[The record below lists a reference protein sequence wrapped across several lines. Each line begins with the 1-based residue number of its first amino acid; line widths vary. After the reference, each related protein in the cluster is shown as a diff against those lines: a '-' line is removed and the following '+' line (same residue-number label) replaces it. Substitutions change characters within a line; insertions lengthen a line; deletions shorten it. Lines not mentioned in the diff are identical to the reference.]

1 MSNGFW
7 DDDEDYDY
15 DDDNQQEDADY
26 DTEDAND
33 EDEDSE
39 EDDNEDD
46 INDEDRCDESDE
58 NTADEKNETTDTDEV
73 SRGYAQNSI
82 IKQQSASSP
91 SFHGYGKC
99 MRYLCNC
106 QHFESISGNT
116 CSNCG
121 HNYSDH
127 W

>member
-1 MSNGFW
+1 MTNGFW
-7 DDDEDYDY
+7 DGDDYENHDLQSDT
-15 DDDNQQEDADY
+15 DY
-26 DTEDAND
+26 DTDD
-33 EDEDSE
+33 IEDEDSE
-39 EDDNEDD
+39 DDDNEDYD
-46 INDEDRCDESDE
+46 DDDDDRGYGEHDEDKEEDAEDNDMEENSDV
-58 NTADEKNETTDTDEV
+58 NSN
-73 SRGYAQNSI
+73 QSI
-82 IKQQSASSP
+82 IKQKSSRSP

>member
-1 MSNGFW
+1 MSNVFW
-7 DDDEDYDY
+7 DDDDDCDYT
-15 DDDNQQEDADY
+15 DDDHQEDADY
-26 DTEDAND
+26 DTGDAND

-39 EDDNEDD
+39 QDDNEDD
-46 INDEDRCDESDE
+46 INDEDDSEE
-58 NTADEKNETTDTDEV
+58 NTEDEKTENTDTGEV
-73 SRGYAQNSI
+73 SRSYAQNSI
-82 IKQQSASSP
+82 IKQHSSNSP

>member
-7 DDDEDYDY
+7 DDDDYDNVDHI
-15 DDDNQQEDADY
+15 DDQQSDTDY
-26 DTEDAND
+26 DTEDEDD

-39 EDDNEDD
+39 YDDNDDDGDDNENE
-46 INDEDRCDESDE
+46 NDEDQHAEDNDMGE
-58 NTADEKNETTDTDEV
+58 NSGVYPK
-73 SRGYAQNSI
+73 QSI
-82 IKQQSASSP
+82 IKQQSSHSP

>member
-1 MSNGFW
+1 MTNGFW
-7 DDDEDYDY
+7 DGDDYEDHDLQS
-15 DDDNQQEDADY
+15 DTDY
-26 DTEDAND
+26 DTDD
-33 EDEDSE
+33 IEDEDSE
-39 EDDNEDD
+39 DDDNEDYD
-46 INDEDRCDESDE
+46 DDDRGYGEKDEDKEEDAEDNDMEENSD
-58 NTADEKNETTDTDEV
+58 V
-73 SRGYAQNSI
+73 HSSQSI
-82 IKQQSASSP
+82 IKQKSSHSP

>member
-7 DDDEDYDY
+7 DEDDYDY
-15 DDDNQQEDADY
+15 DDHVDDQQSDTHY
-26 DTEDAND
+26 DTEDIVDENKDSEDDDNDDDGADKEDD
-33 EDEDSE
+33 EDQ
-39 EDDNEDD
+39 
-46 INDEDRCDESDE
+46 
-58 NTADEKNETTDTDEV
+58 ETEDTDMGEN
-73 SRGYAQNSI
+73 SSGYSKHSI
-82 IKQQSASSP
+82 IKQQSSNSP

-121 HNYSDH
+121 HSYSDH

>member
-7 DDDEDYDY
+7 DDDDYDNVDHI
-15 DDDNQQEDADY
+15 DDQQSDTDY
-26 DTEDAND
+26 DTEDEDD
-33 EDEDSE
+33 EDEDE
-39 EDDNEDD
+39 EYDDNDGDDNE
-46 INDEDRCDESDE
+46 NDEDQHAEDNDMGE
-58 NTADEKNETTDTDEV
+58 NSGVYPK
-73 SRGYAQNSI
+73 QSI
-82 IKQQSASSP
+82 IKQQSSHSP